1 MIRGPGRPLAI
12 AGLLLLLL
20 LSAGAGAW
28 AGPAMAQAEPPAPA
42 EPTIAVGGD
51 AASDR
56 AIRTRLASLFEAVDG
71 LSEVKVTVTDGVVS
85 LTGTVLEPSAR
96 DLAGRLA
103 GRVEHVA
110 TVRNEIALDDS
121 LTRRLSPGLA
131 RVELRLRQAV
141 EMLPLL
147 AIALGC
153 LLLVALLGI
162 WVSRWSWPWGRVA
175 PNAFVESLYR
185 QLVRLVFFV
194 AGLVLALDIA
204 GATALLGT
212 ILGAA
217 GIVGLAVGFAVRD
230 TIENYLASV
239 MLSIRQP
246 FRPNDHVQ
254 IEGHEGHVL
263 RLTSRAT
270 ILLSFDGNHVRIPN
284 AAVFKAV
291 IVNFSRNPERRLSFR
306 LGVNADADL
315 RAAVSDGLAALRA
328 LPFMLDD
335 PPAEGWIDEVGDSNV
350 VLFFCGWVDQR
361 RSHFGVARGEA
372 IRCVKEALEQGGFE
386 LPEPIYR
393 LRLEGAEAAAAQP
406 AAPSRPATGRTAPPA
421 TAAATDVSRP
431 EPVIA
436 KVEEE
441 RRAGEGPDLL
451 DRAAPEE

>member
-1 MIRGPGRPLAI
+1 M
-12 AGLLLLLL
+12 
-20 LSAGAGAW
+20 
-28 AGPAMAQAEPPAPA
+28 
-42 EPTIAVGGD
+42 
-51 AASDR
+51 SDH
-56 AIRTRLASLFEAVDG
+56 AIRNRLASLFEAVDG
-71 LSEVKVTVTDGVVS
+71 LSEVRVAVTDGVVS

-153 LLLVALLGI
+153 LLVVALLGI
-162 WVSRWSWPWGRVA
+162 WVSRWTWPWGRVA
-175 PNAFVESLYR
+175 PNAFVEGLYR
-185 QLVRLVFFV
+185 QAVRLVFFV

-246 FRPNDHVQ
+246 FRPNDHVR

-291 IVNFSRNPERRLSFR
+291 IVNFTRNPERRLSFR

-315 RAAVSDGLAALRA
+315 RAAVADGLAALRA

-335 PPAEGWIDEVGDSNV
+335 PPAEAWIDEVGESNV

-361 RSHFGVARGEA
+361 HSHFGVARGEA
-372 IRCVKEALEQGGFE
+372 IRMVKEALEQGGFE

-393 LRLEGAEAAAAQP
+393 LRLEGAEAAQALAAAPTRP
-406 AAPSRPATGRTAPPA
+406 AAGRSAPPA
-421 TAAATDVSRP
+421 PEPEAATDVARP
-431 EPVIA
+431 EPVA
-436 KVEEE
+436 RKVEEE
-441 RRAGEGPDLL
+441 RRAGDGPDLL